1 MSMKNSILRLTLII
15 ASATFAP
22 SLCSAQVQYAYDS
35 SGNRITRTISLTAR
49 RLKAA
54 TGIDDKVTLAA
65 GHYVS
70 FDQIADQNK
79 LAVNIT
85 GLTGTDRCRLLICDL
100 SGKQLHEQA
109 VNATSTLVDF
119 TSFHKGVYI
128 LSIELN
134 GQKHSWK
141 IQK

>member
-1 MSMKNSILRLTLII
+1 MKNLIPRLTLIL

-22 SLCSAQVQYAYDS
+22 SLCGAQVQFTYDS

-49 RLKAA
+49 RHNAT
-54 TGIDDKVTLAA
+54 TGIDEKKVLST
-65 GHYVS
+65 GQTVS
-70 FDQIADQNK
+70 FSQTGTENK
-79 LAVNIT
+79 MIVSIS
-85 GLTGTDRCRLLICDL
+85 GLTDTDRCRVLIRDL
-100 SGKQLHEQA
+100 SGKLLHEQA

-119 TSFHKGVYI
+119 TSFHKSVYI